1 MLNAAFAFGVPIGLI
16 LLYLVFWFIKKTRYA
31 DYRRFVLALI
41 SVFLTTFSYQVYR
54 YSQTVLLVNSLKEFK
69 QSFGYSQNL
78 LFIPL
83 VVGIILTILNFI
95 LLFQQFRKKN
105 NRFVLLFFHLKPFN
119 FNIFDLFKYL

>member
-95 LLFQQFRKKN
+95 LLFQQFRKKE
-105 NRFVLLFFHLKPFN
+105 
-119 FNIFDLFKYL
+119 